1 MKEKKSYTDG
11 MADVFELTLKVFDE
25 LSDAYDLM
33 QQVADHQAS
42 ILVHPQRNYT
52 EQLAIIAVLQTRFE
66 NRYWDAIDER
76 KRDNC
81 GQL

>member
-25 LSDAYDLM
+25 MSDAYDLL

-42 ILVHPQRNYT
+42 ILGHTQPNYT
-52 EQLAIIAVLQTRFE
+52 EQLALIAVLQTRFE
-66 NRYWDAIDER
+66 NRYWDSIDER
-76 KRDNC
+76 KRGNC
-81 GQL
+81 DQL